1 MSHARE
7 TLISAADDTNRAPTA
22 APAGPP
28 LTKREREILA
38 RLAEGMSGAQI
49 AEKLVLSPETVRTHV
64 RNAMAK
70 LGASTRS
77 QAVAMALQQHQIS
90 SEGASPPPGPSAEP
104 TSSDPNLA
112 LESMLRGLVTLY
124 DVDGGGIYLAEE
136 DGLSLRRMAVGT
148 NDIPWIADQVAL
160 GDGALGRAALERR
173 AQLLQGAGGSGTGT
187 LIAAPMVGRGRLL
200 GVIALVARISRPIG
214 RSELAAAAG
223 VRQPGGRDPRRRR
236 RGRPA
241 HRAGDG
247 ALPRVLVERPP
258 PQLAPARAAQ
268 ISVSASARS
277 EASTSV
283 SIGATASTAQSS
295 STRRIGERSGT
306 TSRSA
311 WRRAA
316 SRRPS
321 SKSRWMPELSR

>member
-1 MSHARE
+1 MSTSTTRLPCPTPGKA
-7 TLISAADDTNRAPTA
+7 LISAADDTNRAPTA
-22 APAGPP
+22 APARPP

-77 QAVAMALQQHQIS
+77 QAVALALQQRQIS
-90 SEGASPPPGPSAEP
+90 SDGGSSQGGPTVEP

-124 DVDGGGIYLAEE
+124 DVDGGGIYLADE

-148 NDIPWIADQVAL
+148 NDIPWIPDQVAL

-187 LIAAPMVGRGRLL
+187 MIAAPMVGRGRLL

-214 RSELAAAAG
+214 RSELLLLQAFASRVGEILVAGGEVDQRIERAMERFRASWSAA
-223 VRQPGGRDPRRRR
+223 
-236 RGRPA
+236 
-241 HRAGDG
+241 
-247 ALPRVLVERPP
+247 PRV
-258 PQLAPARAAQ
+258 
-268 ISVSASARS
+268 S
-277 EASTSV
+277 
-283 SIGATASTAQSS
+283 
-295 STRRIGERSGT
+295 
-306 TSRSA
+306 
-311 WRRAA
+311 
-316 SRRPS
+316 
-321 SKSRWMPELSR
+321 